1 MALST
6 IDAEFTLFDADN
18 HIYEPPD
25 ALLRHLP
32 KQYERSIR
40 FLQDGKRAVIA
51 IQGRTTDYMPN
62 PTFEVVAG
70 PGTFVP
76 YYSANNP
83 LGLSMREMAGDPIKP
98 PPSFRDDPQAR
109 LDLLDQQGV
118 DQVLIYPTLA
128 NLVEQSIE
136 RDPELTHAVIHSLNQ
151 WLYETWSFNYRE
163 RIFMVPVITLGI
175 VEDAIRELDWVLE
188 RGARAVLIRPA
199 PPEGFKGHRSFGLPE
214 FDPFWARVQDANL
227 PVCIHAAHSIIE
239 GYLQLWEP
247 QGITSAFGR
256 SAFHNVAKGHRDIH
270 DAIASLICHG
280 TLTRFPRL
288 RIASVENGA
297 DWLAPLARALDR
309 SYRMEPQQHREH
321 PLEVLRRNVYISPF
335 WEDDL
340 RSVAGLIGVDRILF
354 GSDFPHPEGL
364 ADPCEYV
371 SQLKD
376 FTYDEKR
383 LILHDNAA
391 RLVDTVAV
399 G

>member
-1 MALST
+1 MTLST

-83 LGLSMREMAGDPIKP
+83 LGLSLREMAGDPIKP

-109 LDLLDQQGV
+109 LDLLDHQGV
-118 DQVLIYPTLA
+118 DQVLVYPTLA

-151 WLYETWSFNYRE
+151 WLHETWSFNYRE

-247 QGITSAFGR
+247 EGITSAFGR

-297 DWLAPLARALDR
+297 DWLAPLVRALDR

-376 FTYDEKR
+376 FTDDEKR